1 MNKKSIKNLK
11 PMLFVVTPNNGWSNV
26 VRDCFDN
33 PNVLDRDDI
42 FNDSFIDFALSGK
55 VTSTK
60 WTEVPTRYYGS
71 QLDRQNFR
79 FHVKW
84 A

>member
-42 FNDSFIDFALSGK
+42 FKDEFIEFALSGK
-55 VTSTK
+55 INSIE
-60 WTEVPTRYYGS
+60 WTEVPTKYYES
-71 QLDRQNFR
+71 PTDRQNFR
-79 FHVKW
+79 IHVKW